1 MQSTNSNLA
10 KTIISKEEA
19 AKRGLSFYSTGKPC
33 KNGHVSRRY
42 ITNRQCVECNRTQSQ
57 KLEAQK
63 SKDDPSYRM
72 YRNVHRRSGQ
82 ALSGLY
88 SPSRAVGCAHGKLRT
103 HIENQFTVG
112 MTWDNYRQWEVDHI
126 IPLSAAN
133 SQDNIIQL
141 CHYKNLQPLWK
152 RENRMKGGA

>member
-1 MQSTNSNLA
+1 M
-10 KTIISKEEA
+10 
-19 AKRGLSFYSTGKPC
+19 
-33 KNGHVSRRY
+33 
-42 ITNRQCVECNRTQSQ
+42 
-57 KLEAQK
+57 EAQK
-63 SKDDPSYRM
+63 STDDPSYRM
-72 YRNVHRRSGQ
+72 YRNVQRRSGQ
-82 ALSGLY
+82 ALKGLS
-88 SPSRAVGCAHGKLRT
+88 SPSKAIGCAHVKLRT